1 MCVGYPCFLL
11 YVAYIEFATTTLGE
25 NRGWRTQNDQL
36 SCCLWRWRPCLQPH
50 CGWIE
55 LSWQWYAIYN
65 TESKCNKL
73 VKITKSVQTKKLTF
87 TFKVQPEPQSLT
99 LLLFRNITRN
109 QPAGNEQSRVTYWKK
124 NYCRWVD
131 CNVSVHKLE
140 GSYLLTVTNLSYSDF
155 PVGPQVFG
163 NSDSHWRAFSITSQS
178 KVVTVSMS
186 DTKK

>member
-1 MCVGYPCFLL
+1 MWGHAKRVIKQAKLCNQKVKLTCVCRLPLFSPLCSL
-11 YVAYIEFATTTLGE
+11 YWVCYNHT
-25 NRGWRTQNDQL
+25 
-36 SCCLWRWRPCLQPH
+36 SH

-109 QPAGNEQSRVTYWKK
+109 QPAGNELSRVTYWKK

-131 CNVSVHKLE
+131 CNVSVHTLD
-140 GSYLLTVTNLSYSDF
+140 GSYMLTVTNLSYSDF

-163 NSDSHWRAFSITSQS
+163 NSDSHWRAFSIASQS
-178 KVVTVSMS
+178 SGCSIDVRHQK
-186 DTKK
+186 